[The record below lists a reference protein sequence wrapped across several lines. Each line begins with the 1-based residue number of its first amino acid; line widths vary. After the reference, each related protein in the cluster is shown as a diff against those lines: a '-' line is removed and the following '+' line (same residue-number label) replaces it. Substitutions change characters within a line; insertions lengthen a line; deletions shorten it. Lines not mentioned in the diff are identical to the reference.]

1 MYKRQAL
8 SNLTTVDKTSV
19 VNAINELD
27 SDVGDL
33 TTLTANIVDDSS
45 LVAALNETKDV
56 IIGILANLSTVSKS
70 SIVSAINEIKDI
82 TIGNLT
88 NLTTQNKANLV
99 NAINE
104 LQAEVNTLA
113 AQVGI
118 SVEAGL
124 DATALAI
131 ALG

>member
-1 MYKRQAL
+1 MSDIKQAI
-8 SNLTTVDKTSV
+8 KQE
-19 VNAINELD
+19 AERIFQG
-27 SDVGDL
+27 DV
-33 TTLTANIVDDSS
+33 
-45 LVAALNETKDV
+45 
-56 IIGILANLSTVSKS
+56 
-70 SIVSAINEIKDI
+70 
-82 TIGNLT
+82 TIGNIA

-113 AQVGI
+113 AQVGV